1 MVKTISNFCTFYN
14 TFCLQEKGQKVAKIC
29 LTRSQSTFRFSQ
41 RPLFTFTLK
50 VNEQF
55 WKFPEGRIAPGL
67 RPFDDSKFSS
77 CLVNRGLC
85 SPEGCCAGTE
95 DGAVTAPEVD
105 WLSSPS
111 MKEVRAADICLNWLS
126 VGRSQQLSM
135 LVSLLCPVIALI
147 GRVSTFLQTEQW
159 LDCCRSQWM
168 VCQVRLDSC
177 SFCHL
182 SQ

>member
-1 MVKTISNFCTFYN
+1 MLKIVSCHVSVNNYPQWSHGITSHVKIASGFARFK
-14 TFCLQEKGQKVAKIC
+14 TFCLLEKGQKVAKIY
-29 LTRSQSTFRFSQ
+29 LTRSQSTVKFSQ

-55 WKFPEGRIAPGL
+55 WKFPEGRTAPRL

-105 WLSSPS
+105 WLSSQW
-111 MKEVRAADICLNWLS
+111 MKEVRAADIRLNWLS
-126 VGRSQQLSM
+126 VGRSQ
-135 LVSLLCPVIALI
+135 
-147 GRVSTFLQTEQW
+147 
-159 LDCCRSQWM
+159 
-168 VCQVRLDSC
+168 
-177 SFCHL
+177 
-182 SQ
+182 

>member
-1 MVKTISNFCTFYN
+1 MAYCFSIITQVVIEIHKQRNDRKMYVENYIFLVTRQWTTTRTDHMVIHHMVHGQNSSNFCTFYN

-29 LTRSQSTFRFSQ
+29 LTRSQSTVKFSQ

-67 RPFDDSKFSS
+67 RPFDDRKFSS

-85 SPEGCCAGTE
+85 SPEGCCARTE

-105 WLSSPS
+105 QLSSPWL
-111 MKEVRAADICLNWLS
+111 KEVRAAGICLTWS
-126 VGRSQQLSM
+126 VSVRRS
-135 LVSLLCPVIALI
+135 P
-147 GRVSTFLQTEQW
+147 
-159 LDCCRSQWM
+159 
-168 VCQVRLDSC
+168 
-177 SFCHL
+177 
-182 SQ
+182 